1 MAAVEVGRPPSLR
14 VSLSRR
20 RRLLA
25 RRPPAGPVVVLP
37 AVAQRLVAARV
48 PVQLLAEVLLVG
60 ALRVPVLRLAVLWG
74 LGSPRE
80 RRSWVPVW
88 VRPGAWPIS
97 PPETRGRPRWRHPA
111 PQVPPALRAA
121 GATQAQD
128 VLVVVHRVAVEVVS
142 QRERERCIGDECCC
156 SGAGEDG
163 GTYLRWVA

>member
-1 MAAVEVGRPPSLR
+1 MDRPPGLR

-25 RRPPAGPVVVLP
+25 RRPPAAPLVAVLP
-37 AVAQRLVAARV
+37 AVVQLLVAARV
-48 PVQLLAEVLLVG
+48 PAPVRLV
-60 ALRVPVLRLAVLWG
+60 AARVPVLRLAVLWG

-97 PPETRGRPRWRHPA
+97 PLATRGRPRWRRPA

-163 GTYLRWVA
+163 GAYLRWVA

>member
-1 MAAVEVGRPPSLR
+1 MVAVEVGRPPGLR

-25 RRPPAGPVVVLP
+25 RHPPAAP
-37 AVAQRLVAARV
+37 LVAALVLLVQLAVVPVALRV
-48 PVQLLAEVLLVG
+48 PVPLV
-60 ALRVPVLRLAVLWG
+60 AARVPVLRLAVLWG

-97 PPETRGRPRWRHPA
+97 PLATRGRPRWRRPA
-111 PQVPPALRAA
+111 PQDRPALRAA

-128 VLVVVHRVAVEVVS
+128 VLVVVHRVAVAVVS

-163 GTYLRWVA
+163 GAYLRWVA

>member
-1 MAAVEVGRPPSLR
+1 MVAVEVGRPPGLR

-20 RRLLA
+20 RLLLA
-25 RRPPAGPVVVLP
+25 RRPPAAPVAELP
-37 AVAQRLVAARV
+37 AVVLLLVAARV
-48 PVQLLAEVLLVG
+48 PVPLVVVR
-60 ALRVPVLRLAVLWG
+60 RVPLAVLVLLLADLWLLG
-74 LGSPRE
+74 LSRE
-80 RRSWVPVW
+80 RRSWVPAW

-97 PPETRGRPRWRHPA
+97 PLETRGRPRWRRPA
-111 PQVPPALRAA
+111 PQVPPALRVA

-128 VLVVVHRVAVEVVS
+128 VLVVVHRVAVGVVS